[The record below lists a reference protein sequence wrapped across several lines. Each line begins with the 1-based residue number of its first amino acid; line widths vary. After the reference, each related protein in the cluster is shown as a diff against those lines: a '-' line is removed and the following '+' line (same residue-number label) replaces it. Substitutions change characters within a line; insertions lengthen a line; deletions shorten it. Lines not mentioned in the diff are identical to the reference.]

1 MFGWLKKLLANVR
14 GHRKQLG
21 NRGEI
26 AAAEFLQGIGYR
38 ILYRQFRNRFGELDL
53 IALDGQTIVFVE
65 VKTRAQT
72 IAGHPTE
79 SITLTKQRHM
89 TRAALAFLKSRR
101 WLTRPSRFDVISI
114 LWIDGDKPPR
124 IDHYKNAFEPTGRG
138 QMFS

>member
-1 MFGWLKKLLANVR
+1 MFGWLKKLLADVR

-26 AAAEFLQGIGYR
+26 AAAEFLERSGYR
-38 ILYRQFRNRFGELDL
+38 ILNRQFRNRFGELDL

-65 VKTRAQT
+65 VKTRKHT
-72 IAGHPTE
+72 NAGHPTE
-79 SITLTKQRHM
+79 SISLAKRTHM

-101 WLTRPSRFDVISI
+101 WLTRSSRFDVISI
-114 LWIDGDKPPR
+114 IWTDSEKPPQ
-124 IDHYKNAFEPTGRG
+124 IDHYKNAFEPVGRG